1 MWNNMCVR
9 KLIHA
14 TKEMAACIYTQ
25 WDHTDTFHK
34 YEKFVLAYPIF
45 FISKAREETKTRR
58 MLDTSALSSI

>member
-1 MWNNMCVR
+1 
-9 KLIHA
+9 
-14 TKEMAACIYTQ
+14 MAACIYTQ